1 MKLLIR
7 EVGSTETGAIVHQS
21 DEHFASSIGY
31 VEARSALGAAA
42 RTGRVG
48 RARQNQSRSELE
60 RIWRG
65 VDVVQL
71 DDRLVQSAGDV
82 SEDRRLRAG
91 DAIHLA
97 SALVV
102 DEPELVFVTW
112 DHELARAAREVGL
125 AVAP

>member
-1 MKLLIR
+1 MKLLIS
-7 EVGSTETGAIVHQS
+7 EVGSAETSAIVHQS
-21 DEHFASSIGY
+21 DAHFASSVSY

-42 RTGRVG
+42 RARRIG
-48 RARQNQSRSELE
+48 RAPRDEARSELE

-71 DDRLVQSAGDV
+71 DDRLVRSAGDM
-82 SEDRRLRAG
+82 SEDRQLRAG

-102 DEPELVFVTW
+102 DEPELVLVTW